1 MSTEELYKIFLKAEN
16 GVTTDTRNC
25 GDGMMFFA
33 LRGENF
39 NGNQFAHK
47 AMNSGCIA
55 AIVDD
60 INVEKAEGIIIVD
73 NVLESLQNLARHY
86 RRSFVGM
93 PVLALTGSNGKTTTK
108 ELTTAVL
115 SRKFKVHATKGNL
128 NNHIGVPLTI
138 LSAPKDCQFLVVE
151 MGANH
156 IGEIATLARIAE
168 PNYGLITNIGL
179 AHLEGFGG
187 EDGVKK
193 GKKELFDYLSKI
205 DGSKVFVNEGH
216 EKLMEV
222 SSGLDRVI
230 YGTNENKPVVRFEME
245 RGSSRRMFV
254 WAEEGY
260 ESPRKGVQLEGD
272 YNLDNI
278 VAAITIGRYFSVERE
293 NISAAISDYAPTNN
307 RSQLVKTEMN
317 SILLD
322 AYNANPSS
330 MRESIKS
337 FVNNYDGD
345 KLVIL
350 GEMRELGDF
359 SIDSHTAI
367 VKLCDELGVD
377 GVFVGVEFNKVAK
390 SSTVNGKF
398 YEEIEGLFVELENK
412 KVVGK
417 NILLKGSRGMAMERL
432 LEHL

>member
-47 AMNSGCIA
+47 AINSGCIA

-115 SRKFKVHATKGNL
+115 SKKFKVHATKGNL

-222 SSGLDRVI
+222 SSGLDRII

-245 RGSSRRMFV
+245 RGRMFI

-260 ESPRKGVQLEGD
+260 ESPRKGIQLEGD

-293 NISAAISDYAPTNN
+293 KISAAISDYVPSNN

-330 MRESIKS
+330 MCESIKS

-377 GVFVGVEFNKVAK
+377 GIFVGVEFNKVAK
-390 SSTVNGKF
+390 SLTVNGRF
-398 YEEIEGLFVELENK
+398 YEEIEDLFVELENK

>member
-1 MSTEELYKIFLKAEN
+1 MSTEELYKIFLNAEN

-60 INVEKAEGIIIVD
+60 LNVEKAEGIIIVD

-115 SRKFKVHATKGNL
+115 SKKFKVHATKGNL
-128 NNHIGVPLTI
+128 NNHIGVPLTL

-222 SSGLDRVI
+222 SSGLDRII
-230 YGTNENKPVVRFEME
+230 YGTNENKPLVRFEME
-245 RGSSRRMFV
+245 RGRMFV

-293 NISAAISDYAPTNN
+293 NISAAISDYVPTNN

>member
-47 AMNSGCIA
+47 AINSGCIA

-86 RRSFVGM
+86 RRSFIGM

-115 SRKFKVHATKGNL
+115 SKKFKVHATKGNL
-128 NNHIGVPLTI
+128 NNHIGVPLTL

-222 SSGLDRVI
+222 SSGLDRII

-245 RGSSRRMFV
+245 RGRMFV

-293 NISAAISDYAPTNN
+293 KISAAISDYVPSNN

-330 MRESIKS
+330 MCESIKS

-359 SIDSHTAI
+359 SIDSHAAI

-377 GVFVGVEFNKVAK
+377 GIFVGVEFNKVAK
-390 SSTVNGKF
+390 SLTVNGRF
-398 YEEIEGLFVELENK
+398 YEEIEDLFVELENK

>member
-47 AMNSGCIA
+47 AINSGCIA

-115 SRKFKVHATKGNL
+115 SKKFKVHATKGNL

-216 EKLMEV
+216 QKLMEV
-222 SSGLDRVI
+222 SSGLDRII

-245 RGSSRRMFV
+245 RGRMFI

-260 ESPRKGVQLEGD
+260 ESPRKGIQLEGD

-293 NISAAISDYAPTNN
+293 KISAAISDYVPSNN

-330 MRESIKS
+330 MCESIKS

-377 GVFVGVEFNKVAK
+377 GIFVGVEFNKVAK
-390 SSTVNGKF
+390 SLTVNGRF
-398 YEEIEGLFVELENK
+398 YEEIEDLFVELENK